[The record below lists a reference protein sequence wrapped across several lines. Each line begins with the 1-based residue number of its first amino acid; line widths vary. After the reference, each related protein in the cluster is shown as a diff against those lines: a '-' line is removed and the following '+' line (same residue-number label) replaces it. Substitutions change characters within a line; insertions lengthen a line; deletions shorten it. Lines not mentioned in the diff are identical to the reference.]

1 MKQAYLITAYKD
13 ASSLYELAQLFTQTG
28 YVYVH
33 IDKKSKTITDE
44 DIERLNHIP
53 GCVAIRKYDIK
64 WGGFNHVRAI
74 LELLMMAVSNHD
86 VSYMHMLT
94 GEDFP
99 LVSPQQLDAMFL
111 ADPHIY
117 MSYIEPEN
125 LPETVTVRYRYY
137 NWFQDKNVKNKVLWM
152 LQHMTVLLQKKTGVF
167 REGIGEFNRIYKGLV
182 YISMPKEAAAYVVE
196 YVARHEDFWE
206 DLYKCQVPEEF
217 FFQTLF
223 MNSHEWAEKVIDRE
237 LRYMDW
243 SRGDG
248 SSPVYLTEEDYDKV
262 KASGCLFARK
272 FHPEISTELRQKLRT
287 EIGFTERE

>member
-13 ASSLYELAQLFTQTG
+13 AASLFELAGLFTQTG
-28 YVYVH
+28 YVYIH
-33 IDKKSKTITDE
+33 IDKKSKTITDD
-44 DIERLNHIP
+44 DIEKLNHIP

-64 WGGFNHVRAI
+64 WGGFNHVKAI
-74 LELLMMAVSNHD
+74 LELIMMAVSNHD
-86 VSYMHMLT
+86 VAYMHMLT

-99 LVSPQQLDAMFL
+99 LVSPQKLDEMFL
-111 ADPHIY
+111 SDSHIY
-117 MSYIEPEN
+117 MSYIKPED
-125 LPETVTVRYRYY
+125 LPEAVTVRYRYY
-137 NWFQDKNVKNKVLWM
+137 NWFQDKNVKNKALWM
-152 LQHMTVLLQKKTGVF
+152 LQHMTVLLQKRCGVF

-196 YVARHEDFWE
+196 YVARHEEFWE

-217 FFQTLF
+217 FFQTIF
-223 MNSHEWAEKVIDRE
+223 MNNNEWSEKVTDRE

-248 SSPVYLTEEDYDKV
+248 SSPAYLTEADYDKV

-272 FHPEISTELRQKLRT
+272 FHPEMSLGLREKLRE
-287 EIGFTERE
+287 EIGITE